1 VSHYDPSN
9 DLLTWTLMD
18 SRQPLNRAGPPSGAG
33 MARTKS
39 GLEAAA
45 SRPPHDPDIRY
56 LWHAAVGDD
65 VDPCDTSI
73 GPLVTTGGV

>member
-1 VSHYDPSN
+1 
-9 DLLTWTLMD
+9 MD
-18 SRQPLNRAGPPSGAG
+18 SRQPLNRAAIGPAG
-33 MARTKS
+33 GHGMEEVRVRS
-39 GLEAAA
+39 LLLAAH
-45 SRPPHDPDIRY
+45 HDPDIRY

>member
-1 VSHYDPSN
+1 
-9 DLLTWTLMD
+9 MD